1 MSQQN
6 NAKGAGLTLLT
17 AAAAAVTAGLCC
29 VGPLLYLL
37 FGISAASLAVFT
49 QFEFLRIPLML
60 LSLGLLLRV
69 FWRLYFSKK
78 LWCSGWL
85 SLKQARVLYWCA
97 LALILPV
104 LFYPTIVAWFYE
116 VFE

>member
-37 FGISAASLAVFT
+37 FGISAAGFAVFI
-49 QFEFLRIPLML
+49 QAEFLRIPLMVL
-60 LSLGLLLRV
+60 TLGLLLRV
-69 FWRLYFSKK
+69 FWRLYFSKR
-78 LWCSGWL
+78 LWCTGRL
-85 SLKQARVLYWCA
+85 TLTQMRVLYWFA
-97 LALILPV
+97 VALILPV
-104 LFYPTIVAWFYE
+104 LFYPTLVAWFYE

>member
-1 MSQQN
+1 MSPQN

-17 AAAAAVTAGLCC
+17 AAVAAVTAGLCC

-37 FGISAASLAVFT
+37 FGISAASFAVFT

-60 LSLGLLLRV
+60 VSLGLLLRV
-69 FWRLYFSKK
+69 FWRLYFSRR

-85 SLKQARVLYWCA
+85 TLKQARSLLVRA
-97 LALILPV
+97 GVDFAGAILPNA
-104 LFYPTIVAWFYE
+104 VAWFYE

>member
-37 FGISAASLAVFT
+37 FGISAASFAVFT
-49 QFEFLRIPLML
+49 QFEFLRVPLML

-104 LFYPTIVAWFYE
+104 LFYPTILAWFYE

>member
-37 FGISAASLAVFT
+37 FGISAASFAVFT

-85 SLKQARVLYWCA
+85 SLKQARVLYWWA

>member
-17 AAAAAVTAGLCC
+17 AAVAAVTAGLCC

-37 FGISAASLAVFT
+37 FGISAASFTVFAR
-49 QFEFLRIPLML
+49 FEFLRLPLIL
-60 LSLGLLLRV
+60 LTLGLLLRL
-69 FWRLYFSKK
+69 FWRLYFSKR
-78 LWCSGWL
+78 LWCTGWL
-85 SLKQARVLYWCA
+85 TLKQTRILYWCA
-97 LALILPV
+97 LIVILPV
-104 LFYPTIVAWFYE
+104 LFYPTLVAWFYE

>member
-1 MSQQN
+1 MSPQN

-17 AAAAAVTAGLCC
+17 AAIAAVTAGLCC

-37 FGISAASLAVFT
+37 F
-49 QFEFLRIPLML
+49 EFLRIPLML
-60 LSLGLLLRV
+60 VSLGLLLRV
-69 FWRLYFSKK
+69 FWRLYFSRR

-85 SLKQARVLYWCA
+85 TLKQARVLYWCA

-104 LFYPTIVAWFYE
+104 LFYPTLVAWFYE

>member
-37 FGISAASLAVFT
+37 FGLSAAGFAGLSQL
-49 QFEFLRIPLML
+49 EFLRVPMMV
-60 LSLGLLLRV
+60 LSLGLLLQV
-69 FWRLYFSKK
+69 FWRLWFSPR
-78 LWCSGWL
+78 LWCTRRLTLG
-85 SLKQARVLYWCA
+85 QMRVLYC
-97 LALILPV
+97 LTLPVVLLV
-104 LFYPTIVAWFYE
+104 LFYPQVIAWFYE
-116 VFE
+116 VME

>member
-37 FGISAASLAVFT
+37 FGISAAGFAGLSQL
-49 QFEFLRIPLML
+49 EFLRVPMIL
-60 LSLGLLLRV
+60 LSSGLMLRV
-69 FWRLYFSKK
+69 FWRLYFSTRPWCIGRMT
-78 LWCSGWL
+78 LGVCCSG
-85 SLKQARVLYWCA
+85 SHCRYCCWCCSTPRWWPG
-97 LALILPV
+97 ILR
-104 LFYPTIVAWFYE
+104 
-116 VFE
+116 